1 MKKQE
6 LIITD
11 SKLQTKDWRKSQ
23 VWYQNGKKNEC
34 EKYQLTLIKQIINA
48 TPSKTDERIYNI
60 DYNIVPKKN
69 PLNDVDGYE
78 YSENFDGKHLLNNN
92 IFYYNLKFVC
102 DKGGAQTRTLRE
114 VYSFIK
120 SQLEHISKYQTIN
133 KYFINILDGDESYSN
148 IDKIK
153 YLITSYK
160 EKKFEV
166 YKKYIF
172 IGNMCEFKA
181 WHDKLN
187 QINQVNKNPTI

>member
-6 LIITD
+6 FIITD

-60 DYNIVPKKN
+60 DYSIITKKN
-69 PLNDVDGYE
+69 PLNEIDGYE
-78 YSENFDGKHLLNNN
+78 YTENFDGKHILNDK

-102 DKGGAQTRTLRE
+102 DKGGAQTRTLRD

-120 SQLEHISKYQTIN
+120 SQLEHISIYQSTN

-148 IDKIK
+148 MNKIK

-181 WHDKLN
+181 WHD